1 MIRISLAALLFAVS
15 VPALAQDQAAVRA
28 ACQAD
33 FAKNCPAI
41 RPGGG
46 RLLACMHQKEASF
59 SDGCKDALKAAQAQ
73 RPGKS

>member
-1 MIRISLAALLFAVS
+1 MIRISLAALLLAVS
-15 VPALAQDQAAVRA
+15 VPALAQGQAAVRA

-33 FAKNCPAI
+33 FEKNCPGI

-46 RLLACMHQKEASF
+46 RLLACMRGKEASF

-73 RPGKS
+73 RQGKS